1 MTAEQAHLEP
11 FDPRLARRG
20 DGVLRA
26 LNEAGVLEAA
36 DVHVARRLGRLGGE
50 SDLDVL
56 LAVALAV
63 RAVRNGSVC
72 VDLGDVGRLEP
83 DVAWPAA
90 RPWAAAVAASPL
102 VTAGVVHLLGSML
115 YLSRYWAEESQVVAD
130 LTARDRAG
138 APPLDE
144 AALEAALAAYF
155 PGGVFGG
162 QREAARLACERWTA
176 IVTGGPG
183 TGKTTTIAR
192 LLGVLLAT
200 EGDQPLRVALAAPTG
215 KAAARMAQAVREA
228 TDPPDR
234 EGLPPFPGT
243 GAPADDPAALRRARI
258 RALEGSTLHR
268 LLGWRSDS
276 STRFRHDRGN
286 RLPYDVVVVDETS
299 MVSLTLM
306 ARLLEAMRPEARL
319 VLAGDADQ
327 LASVEAGAVL
337 GDVVRGWSGSG
348 PVAHLDRTHRYGRT
362 IAALAEAVNAGD
374 ADRVV
379 ELLGSEPATGTGS
392 GSGSGSGDGSS
403 DGSSDGRLLWLDGD
417 PGRQRGLDTLLS
429 AQALAVREAALRGDG
444 AEALRRYEAHRVL
457 CAHRDG
463 PYGVRHWNQ
472 RVERLVTEAVG
483 LDRLDEWYPGR
494 PVVVNA
500 NDRGLN
506 LWNGDTA
513 VTCVEQ
519 GDAGPRLV
527 GVVGD
532 GSGSGRRL
540 PTTRLADVSTA
551 HAMTVHRSQGSQFDE
566 VTVVLPEPESR
577 ILTREL
583 LYTAV
588 TRARSVVR
596 VVGTEEALRA
606 AVGRPAQRATGLRV
620 RLAP

>member
-1 MTAEQAHLEP
+1 MNEAVAL
-11 FDPRLARRG
+11 DADDRRLAHRG
-20 DGVLRA
+20 EGVLRS

-36 DVHVARRLGRLGGE
+36 DVHVARRLGVLGGE
-50 SDLDVL
+50 PDADVL

-72 VDLGDVGRLEP
+72 VDLSDVHRLEG
-83 DVAWPAA
+83 DVAWPPVD
-90 RPWAAAVAASPL
+90 RWVAAVAASPL
-102 VTAGVVHLLGSML
+102 VAAGVVHLLGSML
-115 YLSRYWAEESQVVAD
+115 YLSRYWEEESQVVAD
-130 LTARDRAG
+130 LTTRDGAG
-138 APPLDE
+138 APPVD
-144 AALEAALAAYF
+144 AAVLEDALSLYF
-155 PGGVFGG
+155 PGDAFEG
-162 QREAARLACERWTA
+162 QREAARLACERWTGV
-176 IVTGGPG
+176 VTGGPG

-228 TDPPDR
+228 TDPPADD
-234 EGLPPFPGT
+234 GLPAFPGT
-243 GAPADDPAALRRARI
+243 DAPAGDPAAPLDAAQRRERI

-319 VLAGDADQ
+319 VLVGDADQ

-337 GDVVRGWSGSG
+337 GDVVRGWSGTG
-348 PVAHLDRTHRYGRT
+348 PVAHLDRTHRFGRN

-374 ADRVV
+374 ADRAV
-379 ELLGSEPATGTGS
+379 ELLRRGG
-392 GSGSGSGDGSS
+392 GDGS
-403 DGSSDGRLLWLDGD
+403 DRLLWLEGD
-417 PGRQRGLDTLLS
+417 PEEHPELDALLAGRAG
-429 AQALAVREAALRGDG
+429 AVREAALRGDG
-444 AEALRRYEAHRVL
+444 LEALRRYEAHRVL

-463 PYGVRHWNQ
+463 PYGASHWNL
-472 RVERLVTEAVG
+472 RVERLLLEAAG

-494 PVVVNA
+494 PVVVNS

-513 VTCVEQ
+513 VTCVERRDGGQ
-519 GDAGPRLV
+519 RLV

-532 GSGSGRRL
+532 GSGAGRRL

-551 HAMTVHRSQGSQFDE
+551 HAMTVHRSQGSQFGE

-596 VVGTEEALRA
+596 VVGSEDALRA

>member
-1 MTAEQAHLEP
+1 
-11 FDPRLARRG
+11 
-20 DGVLRA
+20 
-26 LNEAGVLEAA
+26 
-36 DVHVARRLGRLGGE
+36 
-50 SDLDVL
+50 
-56 LAVALAV
+56 
-63 RAVRNGSVC
+63 
-72 VDLGDVGRLEP
+72 
-83 DVAWPAA
+83 
-90 RPWAAAVAASPL
+90 
-102 VTAGVVHLLGSML
+102 
-115 YLSRYWAEESQVVAD
+115 
-130 LTARDRAG
+130 
-138 APPLDE
+138 
-144 AALEAALAAYF
+144 
-155 PGGVFGG
+155 
-162 QREAARLACERWTA
+162 
-176 IVTGGPG
+176 VTGGPG

-228 TDPPDR
+228 TDPPAD
-234 EGLPPFPGT
+234 EGLPAFPGT
-243 GAPADDPAALRRARI
+243 DAPPEDPASLRRQRI

-306 ARLLEAMRPEARL
+306 ARLLEAMRPGARL
-319 VLAGDADQ
+319 VLVGDADQ

-337 GDVVRGWSGSG
+337 GDVVRGWSRSG
-348 PVAHLDRTHRYGRT
+348 PVAHLDRTHRYGRN

-379 ELLGSEPATGTGS
+379 ELLGSVGPADEPGS
-392 GSGSGSGDGSS
+392 
-403 DGSSDGRLLWLDGD
+403 GRLLWL
-417 PGRQRGLDTLLS
+417 PGAPEEHPDLDAVL
-429 AQALAVREAALRGDG
+429 AGHADAVRQAALRGD
-444 AEALRRYEAHRVL
+444 ATEALRRYETHRVL

-463 PYGVRHWNQ
+463 PYGVSHWNV
-472 RVERLVTEAVG
+472 RVERLLAESAG

-494 PVVVNA
+494 PVVVNS

-513 VTCVEQ
+513 VTCVERSD
-519 GDAGPRLV
+519 GGSRLV

-532 GSGSGRRL
+532 GTGAGRRL
-540 PTTRLADVSTA
+540 ATTRLADVSTA
-551 HAMTVHRSQGSQFDE
+551 HAMTVHRSQGSQFGE
-566 VTVVLPEPESR
+566 VTVVLPEAESR

-596 VVGTEEALRA
+596 LVGSEEALRA

-620 RLAP
+620 RLHG

>member
-1 MTAEQAHLEP
+1 MTSETVALGPALEP
-11 FDPRLARRG
+11 DDRRLAHRG
-20 DGVLRA
+20 EGVLRS

-36 DVHVARRLGRLGGE
+36 DVHVARRLGVLGGE
-50 SDLDVL
+50 PDDDVL

-72 VDLGDVGRLEP
+72 VDLADVHRLEG
-83 DVAWPAA
+83 DVAWPPVE
-90 RPWAAAVAASPL
+90 RWVAAVAASPL
-102 VTAGVVHLLGSML
+102 VAAGVVHLLGSML
-115 YLSRYWAEESQVVAD
+115 YLSRYWQEESQVVAD
-130 LTARDRAG
+130 LTARDGAG
-138 APPLDE
+138 APPVDPAE
-144 AALEAALAAYF
+144 LEGALALYF
-155 PGGVFGG
+155 PGDAFAG

-176 IVTGGPG
+176 VVTGGPG

-192 LLGVLLAT
+192 LLGVLLTT
-200 EGDQPLRVALAAPTG
+200 EGDRPLRVALAAPTG

-228 TDPPDR
+228 TDPPAD
-234 EGLPPFPGT
+234 EGLPAFPGT
-243 GAPADDPAALRRARI
+243 GAPAGAPVAADDAARRRERI

-319 VLAGDADQ
+319 VLVGDADQ

-337 GDVVRGWSGSG
+337 GDVVRGWSGAG
-348 PVAHLDRTHRYGRT
+348 PVAHLDRTHRYGRS
-362 IAALAEAVNAGD
+362 IAALAEAVNGGD
-374 ADRVV
+374 ADRAVD
-379 ELLGSEPATGTGS
+379 LLRQ
-392 GSGSGSGDGSS
+392 GDGG
-403 DGSSDGRLLWLDGD
+403 DLDEGRLLWLEGD
-417 PGRQRGLDTLLS
+417 PEEHPGLDVLL
-429 AQALAVREAALRGDG
+429 AGHAGAVREAALRGDG
-444 AEALRRYEAHRVL
+444 LEALRRYEAHRIL

-463 PYGVRHWNQ
+463 PYGVSHWNL
-472 RVERLVTEAVG
+472 RVERLLLDATG

-494 PVVVNA
+494 PVVVNS

-513 VTCVEQ
+513 VTCVERRD
-519 GDAGPRLV
+519 GGTRLV

-532 GSGSGRRL
+532 GSGAGRRL
-540 PTTRLADVSTA
+540 ATTRLADVSTA
-551 HAMTVHRSQGSQFDE
+551 HAMTVHRSQGSQFGE

-596 VVGTEEALRA
+596 VVGSEEALRA

>member
-1 MTAEQAHLEP
+1 MAETVTLEP
-11 FDPRLARRG
+11 DDRRLAHRAE
-20 DGVLRA
+20 GVLRS
-26 LNEAGVLEAA
+26 LNETGVLEAA
-36 DVHVARRLGRLGGE
+36 DVHVARRLGVLGAE
-50 SDLDVL
+50 ADEDVL

-72 VDLGDVGRLEP
+72 VDLADVHRLED
-83 DVAWPAA
+83 DVAWPAVDGWLA
-90 RPWAAAVAASPL
+90 SVAASPL
-102 VTAGVVHLLGSML
+102 VAAGVVHLLGSML
-115 YLSRYWAEESQVVAD
+115 YLSRYWEEESQVVAD

-138 APPLDE
+138 SPPVDE
-144 AALEAALAAYF
+144 ATLEGALSLYF
-155 PGGVFGG
+155 PGDVFAG
-162 QREAARLACERWTA
+162 QRQAARLACERWTA
-176 IVTGGPG
+176 VVTGGPG

-228 TDPPDR
+228 TDPPADQA
-234 EGLPPFPGT
+234 LPAFPGT
-243 GAPADDPAALRRARI
+243 GAPADDPASVRRRRI

-286 RLPYDVVVVDETS
+286 RLPYDVVIVDETS

-319 VLAGDADQ
+319 VLVGDADQ

-337 GDVVRGWSGSG
+337 GDVVHGWSRSG
-348 PVAHLDRTHRYGRT
+348 PVSHLDRTHRYGRN
-362 IAALAEAVNAGD
+362 IAALAEAVNDGD

-379 ELLGSEPATGTGS
+379 ELLGSTGPAYEPGS
-392 GSGSGSGDGSS
+392 
-403 DGSSDGRLLWLDGD
+403 GRLLWL
-417 PGRQRGLDTLLS
+417 PGPPEEHPDLDSVL
-429 AQALAVREAALRGDG
+429 AGHAGAVRDAALRGD
-444 AEALRRYEAHRVL
+444 AEEALRRYEAHRVL

-463 PYGVRHWNQ
+463 PYGVSHWNS
-472 RVERLVTEAVG
+472 RVERLLSQAAG

-494 PVVVNA
+494 PVVVNS

-513 VTCVEQ
+513 VTCVERSD
-519 GDAGPRLV
+519 GGSRLV

-532 GSGSGRRL
+532 GTGAGRRL
-540 PTTRLADVSTA
+540 ATTRLADVSTA
-551 HAMTVHRSQGSQFDE
+551 HAMTVHRSQGSQFGE
-566 VTVVLPEPESR
+566 VTVVLPEADSR

-596 VVGTEEALRA
+596 VVGSEEALRA
-606 AVGRPAQRATGLRV
+606 AVGRPARRATGLRV
-620 RLAP
+620 RLRG

>member
-1 MTAEQAHLEP
+1 MAEIGTL
-11 FDPRLARRG
+11 DPDDRRLAHRG
-20 DGVLRA
+20 EGVLRS
-26 LNEAGVLEAA
+26 LNEAGVLEAP
-36 DVHVARRLGRLGGE
+36 DVHVARRLGVLGGE
-50 SDLDVL
+50 ADPEVL
-56 LAVALAV
+56 LGVALAV

-72 VDLGDVGRLEP
+72 VDLSDVHRLET
-83 DVAWPAA
+83 DVAWPV
-90 RPWAAAVAASPL
+90 PEGWVAAVAASPL
-102 VTAGVVHLLGSML
+102 VSAGVVHLLGPML

-130 LTARDRAG
+130 LTTRDGSG
-138 APPLDE
+138 APPVE
-144 AALEAALAAYF
+144 SAALEEALTRYF
-155 PGGVFGG
+155 PGEVFDG
-162 QREAARLACERWTA
+162 QREAARLACQRWTSV
-176 IVTGGPG
+176 VTGGPG

-192 LLGVLLAT
+192 LLGVLLCT
-200 EGDQPLRVALAAPTG
+200 EGARPLRVALAAPTG

-228 TDPPDR
+228 TDPPTV
-234 EGLPPFPGT
+234 EGLPAFPGT
-243 GAPADDPAALRRARI
+243 DAEADDPAALRRDRI
-258 RALEGSTLHR
+258 RTLEGSTLHR

-319 VLAGDADQ
+319 VLVGDADQ

-348 PVAHLDRTHRYGRT
+348 PVARLDRTHRYGRN

-379 ELLGSEPATGTGS
+379 ELLQEGAGGTPA
-392 GSGSGSGDGSS
+392 
-403 DGSSDGRLLWLDGD
+403 DGRLLWLDGD
-417 PGRQRGLDTLLS
+417 PEEHPGLDALL
-429 AQALAVREAALRGDG
+429 AGHVTAVREAALRGDG

-463 PYGVRHWNQ
+463 PFGVSHWNA
-472 RVERLVTEAVG
+472 RVERLLTEATG
-483 LDRLDEWYPGR
+483 LDRLDEWYAGR
-494 PVVVNA
+494 PVVVNS

-513 VTCVEQ
+513 VTCVERT
-519 GDAGPRLV
+519 DAGPRLV

-532 GSGSGRRL
+532 GTGAGRRL
-540 PTTRLADVSTA
+540 ATTRLADVSTA

-596 VVGTEEALRA
+596 LVGSEEALRA

-620 RLAP
+620 RLRG

>member
-1 MTAEQAHLEP
+1 
-11 FDPRLARRG
+11 
-20 DGVLRA
+20 
-26 LNEAGVLEAA
+26 
-36 DVHVARRLGRLGGE
+36 
-50 SDLDVL
+50 
-56 LAVALAV
+56 
-63 RAVRNGSVC
+63 VRNGSVC
-72 VDLGDVGRLEP
+72 VDLADVGRLEEAV
-83 DVAWPAA
+83 DWPPAD
-90 RPWAAAVAASPL
+90 RWVAAVAASPL
-102 VTAGVVHLLGSML
+102 VAEGALHLLGSML
-115 YLSRYWAEESQVVAD
+115 YLSRYWEEESQVVAD
-130 LTARDRAG
+130 LTTRDAAG
-138 APPLDE
+138 PPAVDE
-144 AALEAALAAYF
+144 AALEAALDLYF
-155 PGGVFGG
+155 PGPVFEG
-162 QREAARLACERWTA
+162 QRQAARLACQRWTA
-176 IVTGGPG
+176 VVTGGPG

-228 TDPPDR
+228 TDPPAAD
-234 EGLPPFPGT
+234 GLPAFPGT
-243 GAPADDPAALRRARI
+243 GPGLVADDQAALRRARI

-319 VLAGDADQ
+319 VLVGDADQ

-337 GDVVRGWSGSG
+337 GDVVRGWSGTG
-348 PVAHLDRTHRYGRT
+348 PVASLSRTHRYGRN

-379 ELLGSEPATGTGS
+379 ELMRDGATG
-392 GSGSGSGDGSS
+392 DRA
-403 DGSSDGRLLWLDGD
+403 DGRLLWLDEED
-417 PGRQRGLDTLLS
+417 LTELPGLDALL
-429 AQALAVREAALRGDG
+429 AEQALGVREAALRGD
-444 AEALRRYEAHRVL
+444 AEAALRRYEQHRVL

-463 PYGVRHWNQ
+463 PYGASQWNVRA
-472 RVERLVTEAVG
+472 ERLLTEAAGV
-483 LDRLDEWYPGR
+483 DRLDEWYPGR
-494 PVVVNA
+494 PVIVNV

-513 VTCVEQ
+513 VTCVEE
-519 GDAGPRLV
+519 GSAGPRLV

-532 GSGSGRRL
+532 AAGAGRRL
-540 PTTRLADVSTA
+540 ATTRLAHVSTG
-551 HAMTVHRSQGSQFDE
+551 HAMTVHRSQGSQFAE
-566 VTVVLPEPESR
+566 VTVVLPEPDSR

-596 VVGTEEALRA
+596 VVGSEAALRA
-606 AVGRPAQRATGLRV
+606 AVGRQAQRATGLRV
-620 RLAP
+620 RLGG

>member
-1 MTAEQAHLEP
+1 MTETVALEP
-11 FDPRLARRG
+11 DDRRLAHRG
-20 DGVLRA
+20 EGVLRS

-36 DVHVARRLGRLGGE
+36 DVHVARRLGALGDE
-50 SDLDVL
+50 PDDDVL

-72 VDLGDVGRLEP
+72 VDLSDVHRLEEG
-83 DVAWPAA
+83 VAWPPVE
-90 RPWAAAVAASPL
+90 RWVSAVERSPL

-130 LTARDRAG
+130 LTTRDRAG
-138 APPLDE
+138 APPVDPAELDS
-144 AALEAALAAYF
+144 ALSLYF
-155 PGGVFGG
+155 PGDAFAG

-176 IVTGGPG
+176 VVTGGPG

-228 TDPPDR
+228 TDPPSDA
-234 EGLPPFPGT
+234 ELPAFPGT
-243 GAPADDPAALRRARI
+243 GAPADDPAALRRDRI

-268 LLGWRSDS
+268 LLGWRTDS

-319 VLAGDADQ
+319 VLVGDADQ

-337 GDVVRGWSGSG
+337 GDVVRGWSEAG
-348 PVAHLDRTHRYGRT
+348 PVAHLDRTHRYGRS

-374 ADRVV
+374 ADRAV
-379 ELLGSEPATGTGS
+379 ELLRRGE
-392 GSGSGSGDGSS
+392 GDGG
-403 DGSSDGRLLWLDGD
+403 DLGDGRLLWLDGD
-417 PGRQRGLDTLLS
+417 PEEHPALDALL
-429 AQALAVREAALRGDG
+429 AGHAGAVREAALRGDG
-444 AEALRRYEAHRVL
+444 LEALRRYEVHRVL

-463 PYGVRHWNQ
+463 PYGVSHWNL
-472 RVERLVTEAVG
+472 RVERLLLEAAG
-483 LDRLDEWYPGR
+483 LDRLDDWYPGR
-494 PVVVNA
+494 PVVVNS
-500 NDRGLN
+500 NDRGLS

-513 VTCVEQ
+513 VTVVERRD
-519 GDAGPRLV
+519 GVTLLV

-532 GSGSGRRL
+532 GSGAGRRL
-540 PTTRLADVSTA
+540 ATTRLADVSTA
-551 HAMTVHRSQGSQFDE
+551 HAMTVHRSQGSQFGE

-596 VVGTEEALRA
+596 VVGSEEALRA